1 MTRDGLTHAW
11 RQGENSHGSPMP
23 AGCWVRARRSLSSPQ
38 AGREGR
44 GEPGSHFCIGDSG
57 RLGQTS
63 QGSPGPRLWALA
75 AGTSPPG
82 AEAWSW
88 GWHSPRPQDTG
99 LTADGSPTSE
109 SEGLAELSHEA
120 RTRTCGDVTSVLS
133 CHTSRGWKVM
143 ASSVCGRDCGQKLK
157 GLRGPGD
164 ALRL

>member
-1 MTRDGLTHAW
+1 MTA
-11 RQGENSHGSPMP
+11 SPTLGDKGRTATVHQCLLGAGCVPGVHCPRHRP
-23 AGCWVRARRSLSSPQ
+23 AGKAEGSLALTSASET
-38 AGREGR
+38 A
-44 GEPGSHFCIGDSG
+44 DASG
-57 RLGQTS
+57 RLHRA
-63 QGSPGPRLWALA
+63 PGPRLWALA